1 MRLVLAFLLLH
12 ADSAPPGQAGLGNS
26 AEEENS
32 RVWSWRGFIAFL
44 FLFLY

>member
-12 ADSAPPGQAGLGNS
+12 TPPPLGQAGLGNS

>member
-1 MRLVLAFLLLH
+1 MRLLLAFLLCCRH
-12 ADSAPPGQAGLGNS
+12 RTAARPGLGNS

>member
-12 ADSAPPGQAGLGNS
+12 TPPPGQAGLGNS